1 MNVNDVITKLRIML
15 GAEEEV
21 VETVTETMAEKSL
34 VDGTVV
40 YSEGELAPG
49 AVLYVKVDEGEAP
62 FAPEGMHETT
72 DGLLVTVG
80 ENGEIASIEEKAT
93 EEVAAEEKVE
103 EVEMEEE
110 EPKAEVE
117 IDMDAKDLVEAI
129 AEMIK
134 PQAEV
139 IEELKE
145 EIATLKAK
153 FADFADEP
161 GGDPV
166 RNTFSEQ
173 RADKLT
179 KAEARL
185 SNLIAIRKGK

>member
-21 VETVTETMAEKSL
+21 VETVTETMSESTL

-49 AVLYVKVDEGEAP
+49 AVLYVKVEEGEAP

-117 IDMDAKDLVEAI
+117 IDMDAKELIEAI
-129 AEMIK
+129 AGMIK

-153 FADFADEP
+153 FSELADEP
-161 GGDPV
+161 AGEPV
-166 RNTFSEQ
+166 RNTFSEE

>member
-21 VETVTETMAEKSL
+21 VETVTETMAEATL

-40 YSEGELAPG
+40 FTEGELAPG

-103 EVEMEEE
+103 EVAMEDEIVEEE
-110 EPKAEVE
+110 KV
-117 IDMDAKDLVEAI
+117 MLDADALVEAI
-129 AEMIK
+129 VEVLK

>member
-21 VETVTETMAEKSL
+21 VETVTETMAEATL

-40 YSEGELAPG
+40 FTEGELAPG

-72 DGLLVTVG
+72 DGLLVTVD

-93 EEVAAEEKVE
+93 EEVVAEEKVE
-103 EVEMEEE
+103 EVAMEDEIVEEE
-110 EPKAEVE
+110 KV
-117 IDMDAKDLVEAI
+117 MLDADALVEAI
-129 AEMIK
+129 VEVLK

-185 SNLIAIRKGK
+185 SNLIAIHKGK

>member
-21 VETVTETMAEKSL
+21 VETVTETMAEATL

-40 YSEGELAPG
+40 FTEGELAPG

-93 EEVAAEEKVE
+93 EEVVAEEKVE
-103 EVEMEEE
+103 EVAMEDEIVEEE
-110 EPKAEVE
+110 KV
-117 IDMDAKDLVEAI
+117 MLDADALVEAI
-129 AEMIK
+129 VEVLK